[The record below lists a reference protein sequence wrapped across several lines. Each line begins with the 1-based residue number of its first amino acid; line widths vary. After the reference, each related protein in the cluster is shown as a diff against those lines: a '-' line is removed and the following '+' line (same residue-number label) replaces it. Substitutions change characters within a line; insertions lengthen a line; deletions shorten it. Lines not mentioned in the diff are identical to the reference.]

1 MGCNV
6 VLDRSV
12 APPVTGFGTLEIP
25 SAVTVALP
33 SGATL
38 HVLRQGQLDV
48 CRLTCLIPGGMA
60 EAGIAVLPQMLM
72 SMLQEGT
79 TCHPGAVLAQT
90 VEFNGATIQI
100 GVYQHYMLIAIN
112 MLCSK
117 AYEVIPLLREMLFSP
132 ELHEVPFVACRERQ
146 VRNIELMEKRVEYQ
160 AARRMARQIMG
171 AGHPLART
179 SEPGQVAGVT
189 LSQLVE
195 WYRLTC
201 GSPRGMHLFLTGNV
215 SDSMTA
221 LVSRLFG
228 DGDGESGPLPF
239 NIVPFCPQPPSR
251 VHVTVPDALQSA
263 VRISAPSIARSNP
276 DYLDLR
282 LLIMAIGGYFG
293 SRLMM
298 NIREDKGYTYGI
310 SASLNG
316 RPEGSSVDIMTSTD
330 TANVEPLVDEVF
342 REIRRA
348 ARQPFS
354 VDETDRL
361 KSYAASQLASML
373 DTPFD
378 IMDYHIT
385 LRAAFIGTD
394 DYFKCQLHAINEI
407 TPARLGELAS
417 RYLSADDFSIVVA
430 G

>member
-1 MGCNV
+1 
-6 VLDRSV
+6 
-12 APPVTGFGTLEIP
+12 
-25 SAVTVALP
+25 
-33 SGATL
+33 
-38 HVLRQGQLDV
+38 
-48 CRLTCLIPGGMA
+48 
-60 EAGIAVLPQMLM
+60 
-72 SMLQEGT
+72 
-79 TCHPGAVLAQT
+79 
-90 VEFNGATIQI
+90 
-100 GVYQHYMLIAIN
+100 
-112 MLCSK
+112 
-117 AYEVIPLLREMLFSP
+117 
-132 ELHEVPFVACRERQ
+132 
-146 VRNIELMEKRVEYQ
+146 
-160 AARRMARQIMG
+160 
-171 AGHPLART
+171 
-179 SEPGQVAGVT
+179 
-189 LSQLVE
+189 
-195 WYRLTC
+195 
-201 GSPRGMHLFLTGNV
+201 
-215 SDSMTA
+215 
-221 LVSRLFG
+221 
-228 DGDGESGPLPF
+228 
-239 NIVPFCPQPPSR
+239 
-251 VHVTVPDALQSA
+251 
-263 VRISAPSIARSNP
+263 
-276 DYLDLR
+276 
-282 LLIMAIGGYFG
+282 MAIGGYFG